1 MKSIWRTHHVRQP
14 LLPILC
20 NWMTTHSFP
29 LMGREYNVWGSP
41 CGVSKGWGCFHEP
54 EWWVLRVRIQKLER
68 FAEIQGS
75 SGKQSGDSVNSVPWP
90 YTVLDAGASTSQR
103 HRRSLLGV
111 PISLARWTYFLFPF
125 PCFSIPLHLLA
136 ETLPG
141 CFKDLFGNEWSQPFL
156 VLNLPFGVRLPGGPA
171 SNSGKQACPP
181 EASAWRETA
190 GKALC

>member
-1 MKSIWRTHHVRQP
+1 M
-14 LLPILC
+14 
-20 NWMTTHSFP
+20 
-29 LMGREYNVWGSP
+29 
-41 CGVSKGWGCFHEP
+41 
-54 EWWVLRVRIQKLER
+54 
-68 FAEIQGS
+68 
-75 SGKQSGDSVNSVPWP
+75 
-90 YTVLDAGASTSQR
+90 LDAGASTSQR

-190 GKALC
+190 GKPPCWLSLLKEEQRGDGYSLRKFNMKNSVFIEGTLESYSYCRRHSFKRPLVHLNII